1 MAAMKRLQTKEATG
15 VRSKDSANSADTDQV
30 GRTPNIEGGLR
41 GKFGAEKRGAG
52 ATVSPTPVATL
63 HYHVL
68 TPARNGV
75 LYDCG

>member
-1 MAAMKRLQTKEATG
+1 MAAMKRLQAKEATVVWSNG
-15 VRSKDSANSADTDQV
+15 MYSADSDQV

-52 ATVSPTPVATL
+52 ATVSPTPVAAL